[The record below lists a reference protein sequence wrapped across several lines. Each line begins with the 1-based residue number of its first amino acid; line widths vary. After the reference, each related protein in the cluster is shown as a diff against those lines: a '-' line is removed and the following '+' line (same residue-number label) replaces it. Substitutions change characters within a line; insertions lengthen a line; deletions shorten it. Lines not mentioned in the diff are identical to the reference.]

1 MRAEELGGDLMAPSR
16 FWQHFISNGS
26 GESTYSQP
34 PDPVPND
41 AEALDA
47 FSTVVVRVA
56 EKLRPAVV
64 NLRGPRGRGEGSGS
78 GILFTPDGFLLT
90 NHHVVHGNER
100 VRVRLQDGGELEGR
114 VVGAD
119 PWTDLAVVQAHA
131 SGLPFAAFGDSAAL
145 RVGQLVVAI
154 GSPFGFDSTV
164 TAGVIS
170 ALGRTLRS
178 ITGHL
183 VDNVIQTDAALNP
196 GNSGGP
202 LVASHGQVIGIN
214 TAVIRPAQ
222 GLCFAI
228 PINMAKHILP
238 QLMQHGRVVRGY
250 LGLHARNVPIPQHLV
265 RYYSLSQKSGVEVQ
279 KIEPNGPAEQAGILE
294 DDVIVSL
301 GEQPTTSVDDLH
313 KLLTQ
318 LPVGI
323 PASIIVLRGERRI
336 ERMVV
341 SEEYPSAAPQQ

>member
-1 MRAEELGGDLMAPSR
+1 MSR
-16 FWQHFISNGS
+16 FWQHFLSNG
-26 GESTYSQP
+26 GESSFPTP
-34 PDPVPND
+34 PDPPPD
-41 AEALDA
+41 DSEALDA
-47 FSTVVVRVA
+47 YSRTVVRVA
-56 EKLRPAVV
+56 EVLRPAVV
-64 NLRGPRGRGEGSGS
+64 NLRVGKGRQQGGGS

-90 NHHVVHGNER
+90 NAHVVRGQER
-100 VRVRLQDGGELEGR
+100 LRVRLGDGRDLNGR

-119 PWTDLAVVQAHA
+119 PWTDLAVVQAEANALPHA
-131 SGLPFAAFGDSAAL
+131 QLGDSANL

-154 GSPFGFDSTV
+154 GSPLGFESTV

-202 LVASHGQVIGIN
+202 LVDARCRVIGIN
-214 TAVIRPAQ
+214 TAVIMPAQ
-222 GLCFAI
+222 GICFAI

-250 LGLHARNVPIPQHLV
+250 LGLHARNAPLPAAVARQHGLA
-265 RYYSLSQKSGVEVQ
+265 QKTAVQ
-279 KIEPNGPAEQAGILE
+279 VAGLEPDGPADQAGVLE
-294 DDVIVSL
+294 DDLILSL
-301 GEQPTTSVDDLH
+301 GEKPTESVDDLH

-318 LPVGI
+318 LPVEQPSTI
-323 PASIIVLRGERRI
+323 TLLRKDRI
-336 ERMVV
+336 LERMVLPAQ
-341 SEEYPSAAPQQ
+341 YPDLVA